1 MAKKKSE
8 KRRKRRE
15 EERAK
20 EKNITV
26 NSSFN
31 NEIYKVLKV
40 FFGVI
45 VFLGAFYLI
54 TSFVLNK
61 DEKKEEEKVEA
72 TIQYE
77 EILAGSSFSM
87 KPEKYLVV
95 YYDFTDSELSE
106 LASKVYDYTYSGSKT
121 IYTVDMSNGFN
132 KGFAKEKS
140 NKNPSKVSELAIN
153 GPTLI
158 YFKEGKISKY
168 IEGSEDIIDYLG

>member
-1 MAKKKSE
+1 M
-8 KRRKRRE
+8 
-15 EERAK
+15 
-20 EKNITV
+20 
-26 NSSFN
+26 
-31 NEIYKVLKV
+31 LKV